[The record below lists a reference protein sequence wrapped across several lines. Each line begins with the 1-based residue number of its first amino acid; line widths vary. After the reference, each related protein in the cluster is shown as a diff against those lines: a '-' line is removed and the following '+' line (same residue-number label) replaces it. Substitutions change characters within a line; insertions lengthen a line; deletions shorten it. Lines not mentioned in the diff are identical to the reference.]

1 MVSPANLFRML
12 TEFVFILLGGL
23 FVYVGLSRRFLFDPS
38 NPALLLLDGVLVY
51 WGARALAKSVRGG
64 RTPARVATQIGAASL
79 ILVGLMM
86 LSLVFVEY
94 RWVGA
99 TLASAGLILSVR
111 GLAGAVLALRAG

>member
-23 FVYVGLSRRFLFDPS
+23 FVYVGLSHRFLFDPS
-38 NPALLLLDGVLVY
+38 KPALLLLDGVLVY

-64 RTPARVATQIGAASL
+64 RTPARVAAQIGAASL
-79 ILVGLMM
+79 ILVGLIM
-86 LSLVFVEY
+86 LGLVFVEY

-99 TLASAGLILSVR
+99 TLALAGLILSVR